1 MSNLD
6 TDSILDS
13 LGLGADSD
21 QDDVSMLEEIRKR
34 FDIAVES
41 TAQNRQEMLDDI
53 RFARLGDQWSEAA
66 KYDRAR
72 PGKER
77 PMLVVN
83 RLLQFRD
90 RVVNE
95 IRQNTPSVRIR
106 PVADGADVETAE
118 VLMGIVRHIQ
128 DNSNASIAYDTAV
141 EWQVDTGLGY
151 IRVRNDWADDS
162 SFDQEIF
169 IDRVVDPMKVYMDPH
184 SKQPDGSDAEWCIVA
199 EEIPKDDFKRMYP
212 DVPET
217 NWEAAGNGDM
227 QGWYTKDSIRIA
239 EYFWIDHDTQEI
251 TDPETGRV
259 RQRDMRRCMWAKVT
273 GQTILEQTELPT
285 KWIPVIP
292 VLGHEVWV
300 QGRRYL
306 SGLVRNAKDAQRL
319 YNYYLSANAENV
331 ALAPKAPFIGVAGQ
345 FETDP
350 RWGRANQ
357 ESLAYLEYDPVSI
370 AGTPVGPPQR
380 AQPPQA
386 SSAIMQAVQLA
397 ENDIMQSMGIYQP
410 TLGSQSNET
419 SGRALMLRQK
429 QADTGNFHYQ
439 DNLNR
444 SIRQLGRIIL
454 DMAPKIYDRARV
466 IRILGE
472 DGVPQQVNIDPS
484 MPQASMYTDNPA
496 VDSIYNPNVGKYDV
510 VCDSGPSYATRRD
523 ESANMMLALTQAN
536 PNLFNMIGDLML
548 KNMDWPGAE
557 EISKRLQAML
567 PPNLQP
573 SADGTKVDPQVI
585 QAQQMMEQ
593 MANQMEHL
601 SQELQS
607 TRNQSMLEIQK
618 AEREWFDSQTKRMDV
633 EGKLMMTDQ
642 QLQNAVRENLM
653 LMMNMGQEQ
662 LPEEEMEFETLEN
675 SAMPGVHNNMPMANQ
690 QMPQQQAPLQGGQPA
705 PKAPRAPK
713 QPKQPKP
720 GAMTNKPN
728 IEALT
733 GEQKPDQQNEM

>member
-1 MSNLD
+1 M
-6 TDSILDS
+6 TDYADYDATS
-13 LGLGADSD
+13 DSD
-21 QDDVSMLEEIRKR
+21 LLNEIRKR
-34 FDIAVES
+34 FDISLEA
-41 TAQNRQEMLDDI
+41 TAQIRQEMLDDI
-53 RFARLGDQWSEAA
+53 RFARLGDQWTEAS

-95 IRQNTPSVRIR
+95 IRQNTPSIRIR
-106 PVADGADVETAE
+106 PVADGADQETAE

-141 EWQVDTGLGY
+141 EWQVDAGLGY
-151 IRVRNDWADDS
+151 FRVRNDWADAT
-162 SFDQEIF
+162 SFDQEIY
-169 IDRVVDPMKVYMDPH
+169 IDRIVDPMKVYLDPH
-184 SKQPDGSDAEWCIVA
+184 SKQPDGSDAEWCIIA
-199 EEIPKDDFKRMYP
+199 EEIPKEEFKRLYP
-212 DVPET
+212 EVPET
-217 NWEAAGNGDM
+217 NWEEAGNGDM

-239 EYFWIDHDTQEI
+239 EYYCIEHDNQEI
-251 TDPETGRV
+251 MDPETGKTRMIDV
-259 RQRDMRRCMWAKVT
+259 RRCMWHKVT
-273 GQTILEQTELPT
+273 GETILETSELPT
-285 KWIPVIP
+285 SYIPIIP

-300 QGRRYL
+300 QGRRYV

-410 TLGSQSNET
+410 SLGGESNET
-419 SGRALMLRQK
+419 SGRALLLRQK
-429 QADTGNFHYQ
+429 QSETGNFHYQ

-444 SIRQLGRIIL
+444 SIRHAGRIIL
-454 DMAPKIYDRARV
+454 EMIPRIYDRARV

-472 DGVPQQVNIDPS
+472 DGSPREINVDPN
-484 MPQASMYTDNPA
+484 MPQASMYTDRPDI
-496 VDSIYNPNVGKYDV
+496 DSIYNPTVGKYDV
-510 VCDSGPSYATRRD
+510 VCDAGPSYATKRD
-523 ESANMMLALTQAN
+523 EAANMMLALTQAN

-573 SADGTKVDPQVI
+573 SADGTKIDPQVL
-585 QAQQMMEQ
+585 QAQQMVEQ
-593 MANQMEHL
+593 MANQMEEMDAEIRSL
-601 SQELQS
+601 RDERLLKIQE
-607 TRNQSMLEIQK
+607 
-618 AEREWFDSQTKRMDV
+618 AERQWFDSQTKRMDT
-633 EGKLMMTDQ
+633 EGKIMMTDT
-642 QLQNAVRENLM
+642 QLQSIIQQNLM
-653 LMMNMGQEQ
+653 IMLGQETEELHEEEKEFEAMEEATMQ
-662 LPEEEMEFETLEN
+662 QPHSALPEK
-675 SAMPGVHNNMPMANQ
+675 
-690 QMPQQQAPLQGGQPA
+690 QPHQIAAGSA
-705 PKAPRAPK
+705 PKAPRPK
-713 QPKQPKP
+713 AQKP
-720 GAMTNKPN
+720 GAMTRKPN
-728 IEALT
+728 VAALT
-733 GEQKPDQQNEM
+733 GEQKPEQQDEMG